1 MLTKIKSI
9 ASKFLKL
16 SFYQKVKFVIKLGAY
31 VVVFLDVMDY
41 ALEKFK
47 GVKLDLPDD
56 EFEKPITLE

>member
-1 MLTKIKSI
+1 MFTKIKSI
-9 ASKFLKL
+9 GTRFLKL

-47 GVKLDLPDD
+47 EVKLDLPED
-56 EFEKPITLE
+56 ETPKVVTLE

>member
-1 MLTKIKSI
+1 MFKKLTEIGR
-9 ASKFLKL
+9 KFMKL

-47 GVKLDLPDD
+47 AVKLDLPETKEAVSD
-56 EFEKPITLE
+56 E